1 MIEVFTTNVQSK
13 RQAEPIL
20 KLLGNRFSGLEV
32 NFDLADSDS
41 QIPFCHNIL
50 RVEGAIINAGKI
62 IEIVN
67 QSGFQCNILEDKI
80 CK

>member
-13 RQAEPIL
+13 IQAEPIL
-20 KLLGNRFSGLEV
+20 KLLQNNFPQLLI
-32 NFDLADSDS
+32 NFDIDDSET
-41 QIPFCHNIL
+41 QNPFCHNIL
-50 RVEGAIINAGKI
+50 RVEGATINAKKI